1 MTEALRLSV
10 TGLSKAY
17 AQPVLTSVDFEVRA
31 GEVHALMG
39 ENGAGKSTLCRI
51 VAGLVT
57 KDAGD
62 MRLDGEAY
70 LPASKAAAEA
80 HGVRMVMQELSLL
93 PTLSVA
99 ENLFLHRLPRRLGF
113 VDHARLHEE
122 ARRVMDEV
130 GLGAIAPETPVGA
143 LGIGQRQLVEIGRG
157 LAEAVRVLILDEP
170 TAALT
175 PTESALLFAQ
185 IEKLTA
191 GGAGVVY
198 ISHRLEEITR
208 VAHRVT
214 VLRDGRMVWT
224 RPVAEATEEA
234 TVQAMVGRELS
245 QMPRRADVKGRAEA
259 LAKAPTAL
267 CVEGLGRGAV
277 VRDVSFTVR
286 EGEVLGF
293 AGLMGS
299 GRTETM
305 RALFGADIPDRGEI
319 TLGASKVPAR
329 IRGPRDAVRLGLALL
344 TEDRK
349 AEGLLLP
356 LSVRENVTLGRL
368 RDLCRAGA
376 FVDRAREERAATD
389 LTKGLAVRCASI
401 EQPARELSGG
411 NQQKVV
417 LARWLYRDPTV
428 LIFDEPTRGI
438 DIGAKREIYARIE
451 ELAARGKAIL
461 VVSSDLRE
469 LDQIADRIAV
479 MSAGRIA
486 AIFEHGDW
494 SDEAIL
500 RAALSGY
507 AGPRQV
513 EATPAVDA
521 GGSL

>member
-1 MTEALRLSV
+1 MTEAARLSV

-17 AQPVLTSVDFEVRA
+17 AAPVLTSVDFEVRA

-51 VAGLVT
+51 IAGLAAS
-57 KDAGD
+57 DAGS
-62 MRLDGEAY
+62 MRLDGAAY
-70 LPASKAAAEA
+70 QPASKAAAEA
-80 HGVRMVMQELSLL
+80 RGVSMVMQELSLL
-93 PTLSVA
+93 GTLSIA
-99 ENLFLHRLPRRLGF
+99 ENLFLRRLPRRLGF
-113 VDHARLHEE
+113 VDTARLHEA

-130 GLGAIAPETPVGA
+130 FLGAISPETQVSA
-143 LGIGQRQLVEIGRG
+143 LGIGQRQLVEIARG
-157 LAEAVRVLILDEP
+157 LAEATRVLILDEP

-175 PTESALLFAQ
+175 TAESALLFAQ

-191 GGAGVVY
+191 RGVGVVY

-214 VLRDGRMVWT
+214 VLRDGRAVWT
-224 RPVAEATEEA
+224 RPVAEATEAA

-245 QMPRRADVKGRAEA
+245 QLPRRADTKGRAEA
-259 LAKAPTAL
+259 LGKARPAL
-267 CVEGLGRGAV
+267 RVLGLGRGAR
-277 VRDVSFTVR
+277 VRDVSFTLR

-305 RALFGADIPDRGEI
+305 RALFGADAPDRGQI
-319 TLGASKVPAR
+319 YLGESNKPAR
-329 IRGPRDAVRLGLALL
+329 LRGPQDAVRLGLALL

-368 RDLCRAGA
+368 RDLCRAGVM
-376 FVDRAREERAATD
+376 VDRMREDQAAEG
-389 LTKGLAVRCASI
+389 LTRDLAVRCASI

-417 LARWLYRDPTV
+417 LARWLYRDPSV
-428 LIFDEPTRGI
+428 LILDEPTRGI
-438 DIGAKREIYARIE
+438 DVGAKREIYARIE
-451 ELAARGKAIL
+451 ELAARGKALL

-469 LDQIADRIAV
+469 LDQLADRIAV

-486 AIFEHGDW
+486 AVFEHGAW

-507 AGPRQV
+507 AGPR
-513 EATPAVDA
+513 EAEAAPA
-521 GGSL
+521 GGAV